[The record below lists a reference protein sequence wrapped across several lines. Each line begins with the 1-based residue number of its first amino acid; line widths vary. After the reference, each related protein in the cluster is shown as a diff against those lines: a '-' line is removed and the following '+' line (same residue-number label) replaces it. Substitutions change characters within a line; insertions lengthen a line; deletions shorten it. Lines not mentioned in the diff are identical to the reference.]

1 MFKDALAT
9 LGIGVSLWGTVPAL
23 EPGWR
28 DLRVGNGAPVVVG
41 DRVTV
46 HFLVISQTK
55 DELANSR
62 KRGLPYSFV
71 VSPEPTDLLSRIA
84 LGMRAG
90 GSRLAPIPPD
100 RAYGANGLVPIVPQN
115 ASLEI
120 TLNLISV
127 AGR

>member
-9 LGIGVSLWGTVPAL
+9 LGIGVSLWGAVPTL

-28 DLRVGNGAPVVVG
+28 DVRAGTGAPVVVG

-46 HFLVISQTK
+46 HFLVVSQTK

-62 KRGLPYSFV
+62 KRGLPYTFV

-84 LGMRAG
+84 LGMRLG
-90 GSRLAPIPPD
+90 GSRLAPIPAE
-100 RAYGANGLVPIVPQN
+100 RAYGAAGLVPIVPQN
-115 ASLEI
+115 ANLEI